1 MHFFF
6 YVNENITAFEE
17 IRKNRKKS
25 EVKKGVSKI
34 EYKYINSS

>member
-17 IRKNRKKS
+17 IRKNRKTESANERKRKA
-25 EVKKGVSKI
+25 EIKA
-34 EYKYINSS
+34 

>member
-25 EVKKGVSKI
+25 EVKVLTVKI
-34 EYKYINSS
+34 NQCLI